1 MRKYPKP
8 GFGEFKA
15 ADSSPVKPGM
25 PSILSPVGPR
35 FRQPPDTRA
44 GTSASPRSS
53 EATIS
58 RTTLPTKR
66 HIRCYDCAYEFNLT
80 GRMSSTHC
88 PKCRV
93 LLDLAGYT
101 IDTECRET
109 LKTLGKIKITSRGIL
124 ASAQLLATDIDLA
137 GKVTNSSIEALRELI
152 LFPGADFTRGH
163 IKAVDLKI
171 EAGGKATFRDP
182 ALYRNVEVIGTFIAP
197 LYATGLIT
205 IRTGAMFIGLIRGGR
220 LIVEDGATF
229 VADANIS
236 AEGLA
241 EAEKMKE
248 QMATFQPGATER
260 VLVTVAPSPAPAS

>member
-1 MRKYPKP
+1 MP
-8 GFGEFKA
+8 G
-15 ADSSPVKPGM
+15 
-25 PSILSPVGPR
+25 ILSPLGPR
-35 FRQPPDTRA
+35 FRQPHDTRP
-44 GTSASPRSS
+44 GTSTPPRSS

-80 GRMSSTHC
+80 GRMGSTHC

-93 LLDLAGYT
+93 SLDLAGYT

-109 LKTLGKIKITSRGIL
+109 LKTLGNIKITSHGIVT
-124 ASAQLLATDIDLA
+124 SAQLLGTDVDLA

-152 LFPGADFTRGH
+152 LFPGADFTRGD

-171 EAGGKATFRDP
+171 EAGGKATFHNP

-205 IRTGAMFIGLIRGGR
+205 IRTGATFAGLIRGGR

-229 VADANIS
+229 VADTNIS

-241 EAEKMKE
+241 EARKMNE
-248 QMATFQPGATER
+248 QMATFQPGVSER
-260 VLVTVAPSPAPAS
+260 VLVTVATQPAPAC